1 MFSETASPTCFS
13 GGCGICSGCSGGTV
27 GYYIHPAPAVKED
40 TVYVKTNW
48 EKYREM
54 LKASEQYRMGMDEEG
69 TIRFV
74 QQTLTEVKRLYD
86 DDVKPLQSE
95 LFAMRYMGVPL
106 EGEIRLANGY
116 RFCSDNFNNMDNL
129 STEEFRGYLDKF
141 PEFKKEMDQLMK
153 GYNYEYPEKSGSI
166 PKFYDREEGRYTLIE
181 DTGGQMCDDPEC
193 SMIAHCVIDTGEAM
207 REQESCEYSDY
218 YASEYS
224 DYYGTLP
231 IYTRNKDHELCA
243 ICVSK
248 E

>member
-27 GYYIHPAPAVKED
+27 GYYIHPDYGVKEEPVD
-40 TVYVKTNW
+40 VKTNW

-129 STEEFRGYLDKF
+129 STEEYNGYLALFPKF
-141 PEFKKEMDQLMK
+141 KEEMDNLMK
-153 GYNYEYPEKSGSI
+153 GYNYEYPEKPGTI
-166 PKFYDREEGRYTLIE
+166 PKFYERKGGRYTLIE
-181 DTGGQMCDDPEC
+181 ETGGQMCDDPEC
-193 SMIAHCVIDTGEAM
+193 TMIGHCVMDTGEAL

-224 DYYGTLP
+224 DYYSTLP

-248 E
+248 

>member
-27 GYYIHPAPAVKED
+27 GYYIHPDYGVKEEPVD
-40 TVYVKTNW
+40 VKTNW

-129 STEEFRGYLDKF
+129 STEEYNGYLALFPKF
-141 PEFKKEMDQLMK
+141 KEEMDNLMK
-153 GYNYEYPEKSGSI
+153 GYNYEYPEKPGTI
-166 PKFYDREEGRYTLIE
+166 PKFYERKGGRYTLIE
-181 DTGGQMCDDPEC
+181 ETGGQMCDDPEC
-193 SMIAHCVIDTGEAM
+193 TMIGHCVMDTGEAL

-224 DYYGTLP
+224 DYYATLP

-248 E
+248 

>member
-1 MFSETASPTCFS
+1 MFSATASPTCFS
-13 GGCGICSGCSGGTV
+13 GGCGICPGCSGGNV
-27 GYYIHPAPAVKED
+27 GYYSHPDYGVKEEPVD
-40 TVYVKTNW
+40 VKTNW

-54 LKASEQYRMGMDEEG
+54 LKASEQYRMGGDEEE

-116 RFCSDNFNNMDNL
+116 RFCADNFNNMDNL

-141 PEFKKEMDQLMK
+141 PEFKKEMYQLMK

-193 SMIAHCVIDTGEAM
+193 SMIAHCI
-207 REQESCEYSDY
+207 QEEWFDG
-218 YASEYS
+218 S

>member
-106 EGEIRLANGY
+106 EGDFRLANGY

-129 STEEFRGYLDKF
+129 STEEYNGYLALFPKF
-141 PEFKKEMDQLMK
+141 KEEMDNLMK
-153 GYNYEYPEKSGSI
+153 GYNYEYPEKPGTI
-166 PKFYDREEGRYTLIE
+166 PKFYERKGGRYTLIE
-181 DTGGQMCDDPEC
+181 ETGGQMCDDPEC
-193 SMIAHCVIDTGEAM
+193 TMIGHCVMDTGEAL

-224 DYYGTLP
+224 DYYSTLP

-248 E
+248 

>member
-69 TIRFV
+69 AIRFV

-129 STEEFRGYLDKF
+129 STEEYNGYLALFPKF
-141 PEFKKEMDQLMK
+141 KEEMDNLMK
-153 GYNYEYPEKSGSI
+153 GYNYEYPEKPGTI
-166 PKFYDREEGRYTLIE
+166 PKFYERKGGRYTLIE
-181 DTGGQMCDDPEC
+181 ETGGQMCDDPEC
-193 SMIAHCVIDTGEAM
+193 TMIGHCVMDTGEAL

-224 DYYGTLP
+224 DYYATLP

-248 E
+248 

>member
-1 MFSETASPTCFS
+1 MFSATASPTCFS
-13 GGCGICSGCSGGTV
+13 GGCGICPGCSGGNV
-27 GYYIHPAPAVKED
+27 GYYSHPAPGVKEEPVD
-40 TVYVKTNW
+40 VKTNW

-54 LKASEQYRMGMDEEG
+54 LKASEQYRMGGDEEE

-116 RFCSDNFNNMDNL
+116 RFCSDNFNKMDNL
-129 STEEFRGYLDKF
+129 STEEYRGYLDKF

-193 SMIAHCVIDTGEAM
+193 TMIAHCI
-207 REQESCEYSDY
+207 QEEWFDG
-218 YASEYS
+218 S

-248 E
+248 

>member
-1 MFSETASPTCFS
+1 MFSATASPTCFS
-13 GGCGICSGCSGGTV
+13 GGCGICPGCSGGNV
-27 GYYIHPAPAVKED
+27 GYYSYPDYGVKEEPVD
-40 TVYVKTNW
+40 VKTNW

-54 LKASEQYRMGMDEEG
+54 LKASEQYRMGDEEE

-74 QQTLTEVKRLYD
+74 QQTLTEVKRLYG

-116 RFCSDNFNNMDNL
+116 RFCSDNFNKMDNL
-129 STEEFRGYLDKF
+129 STEEYRGYLDKF

-193 SMIAHCVIDTGEAM
+193 TMIAHCI
-207 REQESCEYSDY
+207 QEEWFDG
-218 YASEYS
+218 S

>member
-1 MFSETASPTCFS
+1 MFSATASPTCFS
-13 GGCGICSGCSGGTV
+13 GGCGICPGCSGGNV
-27 GYYIHPAPAVKED
+27 GYTHPAPGVKEEPVD
-40 TVYVKTNW
+40 VKTNW

-54 LKASEQYRMGMDEEG
+54 LKASEQYRMGEDEEE

-141 PEFKKEMDQLMK
+141 PEFKKEMYQLMK

-193 SMIAHCVIDTGEAM
+193 TMIAHCI
-207 REQESCEYSDY
+207 QEEWFDG
-218 YASEYS
+218 S

-248 E
+248 

>member
-1 MFSETASPTCFS
+1 MFSATASPTCFS
-13 GGCGICSGCSGGTV
+13 GGCGICPGCSGGNV
-27 GYYIHPAPAVKED
+27 GYYSHPDYGVKEEPVD
-40 TVYVKTNW
+40 VKTNW

-54 LKASEQYRMGMDEEG
+54 LKASEQYRMGGDEEE

-193 SMIAHCVIDTGEAM
+193 SMIAHCI
-207 REQESCEYSDY
+207 QEEWFDG
-218 YASEYS
+218 S

>member
-27 GYYIHPAPAVKED
+27 GYYIHPDYGVKEEPVD
-40 TVYVKTNW
+40 VKTNW

-54 LKASEQYRMGMDEEG
+54 LKASEQYRMGVDEEG

-116 RFCSDNFNNMDNL
+116 RFCADNFNNMDNL
-129 STEEFRGYLDKF
+129 STEEYQGYLDKF
-141 PEFKKEMDQLMK
+141 PEFKKKMDQLMK

-193 SMIAHCVIDTGEAM
+193 TMIAHCI
-207 REQESCEYSDY
+207 QEEWFDG
-218 YASEYS
+218 S

>member
-1 MFSETASPTCFS
+1 MFSKTSSLTCFS
-13 GGCGICSGCSGGTV
+13 GGCGICPGCSGGNV
-27 GYYIHPAPAVKED
+27 GYTHPDYGVKEEPVD
-40 TVYVKTNW
+40 VKTNW
-48 EKYREM
+48 EKYQWM
-54 LKASEQYRMGMDEEG
+54 LKASEQYRRERDRDECSLHP
-69 TIRFV
+69 V
-74 QQTLTEVKRLYD
+74 QEALMKVKSLYD

-129 STEEFRGYLDKF
+129 STEEYNGYLALFPKF
-141 PEFKKEMDQLMK
+141 KEEMDNLMK
-153 GYNYEYPEKSGSI
+153 GYNYEYPEKPGTI
-166 PKFYDREEGRYTLIE
+166 PKFYERKGGRYTLIE
-181 DTGGQMCDDPEC
+181 ETGGQMCDDPEC
-193 SMIAHCVIDTGEAM
+193 TMIGHCVMDTGEAL

-224 DYYGTLP
+224 DYYATLP

-248 E
+248 

>member
-1 MFSETASPTCFS
+1 MFSATASPTCFS
-13 GGCGICSGCSGGTV
+13 GGCGICPGCSGGNV
-27 GYYIHPAPAVKED
+27 GYYSYPDYGVKEEPVD
-40 TVYVKTNW
+40 VKTNW

-54 LKASEQYRMGMDEEG
+54 LKASEQYRMGDEEE

-74 QQTLTEVKRLYD
+74 QQTLTEVKRLYG

-116 RFCSDNFNNMDNL
+116 RFCSDNFNKMDNL
-129 STEEFRGYLDKF
+129 STEEYRGYLDKF

-193 SMIAHCVIDTGEAM
+193 TMIAHCI
-207 REQESCEYSDY
+207 QEEWFDG
-218 YASEYS
+218 S

-248 E
+248 

>member
-1 MFSETASPTCFS
+1 MFSATASPTCFS
-13 GGCGICSGCSGGTV
+13 GGCGICPGCSGGNV
-27 GYYIHPAPAVKED
+27 GYYSHPAPGVKEEPVD
-40 TVYVKTNW
+40 VKTNW

-54 LKASEQYRMGMDEEG
+54 LKASEQYRMGGDEEE

-74 QQTLTEVKRLYD
+74 QHTLTEVKRLYD

-116 RFCSDNFNNMDNL
+116 RFCSDNFNKMDNL
-129 STEEFRGYLDKF
+129 STEEYRGYLDKF

-193 SMIAHCVIDTGEAM
+193 TMIAHCI
-207 REQESCEYSDY
+207 QEEWFDG
-218 YASEYS
+218 S

>member
-1 MFSETASPTCFS
+1 MFSATASPTCFS
-13 GGCGICSGCSGGTV
+13 GGCGICPGCSGGNV
-27 GYYIHPAPAVKED
+27 GYYSHPDYGVKEEPVD
-40 TVYVKTNW
+40 VKTNW

-54 LKASEQYRMGMDEEG
+54 LKASEQYRMGGDEEE

-141 PEFKKEMDQLMK
+141 PEFKKEMYQLMK

-193 SMIAHCVIDTGEAM
+193 SMIAHCI
-207 REQESCEYSDY
+207 QEEWFDG
-218 YASEYS
+218 S

>member
-129 STEEFRGYLDKF
+129 STEEYNGYLALFPKF
-141 PEFKKEMDQLMK
+141 KEEMDNLMK
-153 GYNYEYPEKSGSI
+153 GYNYEYPEKPGTI
-166 PKFYDREEGRYTLIE
+166 PKFYERKGGRYTLIE
-181 DTGGQMCDDPEC
+181 ETGGQMCDDPEC
-193 SMIAHCVIDTGEAM
+193 TMIGHCVMDTGEAL

-224 DYYGTLP
+224 DYYATLP

-248 E
+248 